1 VIVPLCIQLGLPGDK
16 LQPLNEDDRVP
27 LVLIQKSL
35 SSSTTPADQDAAVHG
50 YTILLPAGWA
60 MPFWQ
65 SFVFTG
71 SRISGLDERTTQCL
85 EAGVPAFP
93 ECYPQTRAGAE
104 WRADELKERKRR
116 WDRRP
121 PGKRFEYDVLGA
133 HKPWELE
140 WDVSISLS
148 EGATI
153 KPWLVPEWL
162 LQGIEA
168 STRVESTDYEAI
180 FWRVFDKCRA
190 ALGLSPLPLA
200 DRQSVWDSALVQAT
214 VTIVGRG
221 SPKDF
226 GEIYPVGPNER
237 DQLLGDANAGVSES
251 SLGRVVHHLG

>member
-1 VIVPLCIQLGLPGDK
+1 
-16 LQPLNEDDRVP
+16 
-27 LVLIQKSL
+27 
-35 SSSTTPADQDAAVHG
+35 
-50 YTILLPAGWA
+50 

-93 ECYPQTRAGAE
+93 ECYPQTRGGAE

-140 WDVSISLS
+140 WDVSMGLS
-148 EGATI
+148 ESTTT

-168 STRVESTDYEAI
+168 SVRVDSTDYEAI
-180 FWRVFDKCRA
+180 FWRVIDKCQA
-190 ALGLSPLPLA
+190 TLGLPPIHMPI
-200 DRQSVWDSALVQAT
+200 RPSVWKSALIHAT

-226 GEIYPVGPNER
+226 GEIFPVGPGEM
-237 DQLLGDANAGVSES
+237 DQLLGDANAGVSGS
-251 SLGRVVHHLG
+251 SLGCVL

>member
-1 VIVPLCIQLGLPGDK
+1 MPVI
-16 LQPLNEDDRVP
+16 
-27 LVLIQKSL
+27 LIQKSL
-35 SSSTTPADQDAAVHG
+35 SSSTTPADQAAAVHG

-93 ECYPQTRAGAE
+93 ECYPQTRAGAD

-133 HKPWELE
+133 YKPWELG
-140 WDVSISLS
+140 WDLS
-148 EGATI
+148 MGLSDGAST
-153 KPWLVPEWL
+153 KPWLAPEWL

-168 STRVESTDYEAI
+168 STRVGSTDYEAI
-180 FWRVFDKCRA
+180 FWRVLDKCQA
-190 ALGLSPLPLA
+190 ALGLSLCPLA
-200 DRQSVWDSALVQAT
+200 DRQSVWDSALVHAT

-226 GEIYPVGPNER
+226 GEIYPIGLDETER
-237 DQLLGDANAGVSES
+237 LLGDANLGVSDS
-251 SLGRVVHHLG
+251 SLDGMACPLG